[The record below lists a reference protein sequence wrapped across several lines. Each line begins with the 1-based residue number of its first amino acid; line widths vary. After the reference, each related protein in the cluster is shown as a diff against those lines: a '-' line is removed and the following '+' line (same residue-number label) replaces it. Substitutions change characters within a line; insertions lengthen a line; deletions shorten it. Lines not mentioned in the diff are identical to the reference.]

1 MFAVNPPNDRKVI
14 AMDFITEL
22 QWRGL
27 IKDVTD
33 VNLLGQLLEKKA
45 TLYCGFDPTADSL
58 HIGHL
63 VPIQMLM
70 RFQRHGH
77 RIIAL
82 VGGGTGLIGDPSG
95 RKNERQLLTL
105 EQSLKNAESIKLQL
119 SQFLDFSDSN
129 RTIMVN
135 NYDWLHKISVIDYLR
150 DFGKSFSINYML
162 AKDVVASRLQ
172 DGISYTEFSYMIL
185 QSLDF
190 LNLYEREHCELQIG
204 GSDQWGNI
212 TAGVELVRKSKEA
225 TVCGLTLPL
234 ITKSDGTKFG
244 KSSSG
249 SFWLDANR
257 TSPYEIYQY
266 FLNTADA
273 DVVHYLKVFTFL
285 SPEEIMELEKTVIEV
300 PEQRLAQRR
309 LAEEMIRI
317 MHGEQALLEAQKMT
331 SVLFGGNVRDLTA
344 SQLQICLQ
352 GVSSIQ
358 VNNPV
363 NIIDALVELKAASSR
378 REARELLAKGTYS
391 LNGEKID
398 DSSLM
403 LSQANAIDN
412 KLFVLRRGKKN
423 YFLVQYIQ

>member
-225 TVCGLTLPL
+225 AVCGLTLPL

-391 LNGEKID
+391 LNGEKIE

>member
-1 MFAVNPPNDRKVI
+1 
-14 AMDFITEL
+14 MDFITEL

-317 MHGEQALLEAQKMT
+317 MHGEQALQEAQKMT

-391 LNGEKID
+391 LNGEKIE